1 MSEPI
6 TIVFAVY
13 PRFNHLDLAGPHQ
26 ILSMVPGAN
35 IIVASLEGGEESTD
49 AGLTLC
55 RLTKLRDVERCD
67 VICALG
73 GDGLA
78 DALLNEDFFADIRR
92 LGAGARVVTS
102 ICTGSLIL
110 GAAGLLRGKRAACH
124 WARHRR
130 RRHCGDRFRF
140 PSRRRSRGRDR
151 GAGNSTRPRICA
163 GASIRRGP
171 AGNGVARGPRIGL
184 VEARKAA
191 KSTSRRRSGSRF
203 AFARTY
209 SLERADTALAKV
221 RDIPCRT
228 NPGRRSTAI
237 FPNA

>member
-78 DALLNEDFFADIRR
+78 DALLNEDFIADIRR

-124 WARHRR
+124 WAWHDLLASCGAIADEARIVREGHVVTGGGVTAGIDFAFLLAAALAGETVAQEIQLAQEYAPAPPFDAGRPETASRAVLASVSSKLEKRR
-130 RRHCGDRFRF
+130 KARVDAVRE
-140 PSRRRSRGRDR
+140 
-151 GAGNSTRPRICA
+151 
-163 GASIRRGP
+163 GASRLREHT
-171 AGNGVARGPRIGL
+171 L
-184 VEARKAA
+184 
-191 KSTSRRRSGSRF
+191 
-203 AFARTY
+203 
-209 SLERADTALAKV
+209 
-221 RDIPCRT
+221 
-228 NPGRRSTAI
+228 
-237 FPNA
+237 